1 MTTVR
6 NRRYRGFTLL
16 EILVAFIV
24 LSLAG
29 GALLQLFHG
38 GLRNVALSS
47 EYSRAAL
54 LARSKIAEMD
64 AYQVVESGE
73 SEGEF
78 DETFRW
84 QLTTSPYTD
93 PGTIASILSARA
105 DYQAMRMQLAVIW
118 GEHDDETRFVVES
131 ILLTR
136 TLKDAAL

>member
-93 PGTIASILSARA
+93 PDGTFPPKA

-136 TLKDAAL
+136 TLNDAAL